1 MHLLLNV
8 CILYSNTEIITMF
21 FKGFE
26 RGKEDISQN
35 KDESSLS
42 MSKSKVSMCCP
53 HIHDCGIFLISKK
66 KN

>member
-1 MHLLLNV
+1 
-8 CILYSNTEIITMF
+8 MF

-42 MSKSKVSMCCP
+42 MSKSKVRMCYSQ
-53 HIHDCGIFLISKK
+53 IYDYDIFLIFKK